1 MPPTNPGPHKYGYLA
16 TETPIALMN
25 ISIDALTS
33 NIQLALAP
41 VFLLTAVATLVGA
54 ISTRLARTVDRMR
67 FVQNALYGSQALSE
81 KLRMHYEIELR
92 EFKMRGRL
100 CTVAIFFNVLSGVLI
115 SLTVLELFF
124 FQTGSVA
131 LLQTGYVVAT
141 FVLGLISFMTSL
153 LIVLAEVVHA
163 YRSASWDM
171 PPSWNPWIWFNP
183 FKLIHFY
190 CFIE

>member
-1 MPPTNPGPHKYGYLA
+1 
-16 TETPIALMN
+16 MN
-25 ISIDALTS
+25 IAIDALTN

-41 VFLLTAVATLVGA
+41 VFLLTAVATLVSA

-67 FVQNALYGSQALSE
+67 FVQDALYGSQALSE
-81 KLRMHYEIELR
+81 QLRMHYEVELR

-124 FQTGSVA
+124 FQAGAVRS
-131 LLQTGYVVAT
+131 LQATYVIWT

-153 LIVLAEVVHA
+153 SIVLGEVVYA
-163 YRSASWDM
+163 YRSAG
-171 PPSWNPWIWFNP
+171 WNTP
-183 FKLIHFY
+183 FPK
-190 CFIE
+190 